1 MYESFMNE
9 KLDDTKEVIINL
21 NIFVLSGT
29 RRRCVPPCEPPC
41 HASSSLGIPR
51 YPCDETTE

>member
-1 MYESFMNE
+1 MNE